1 MTPKLTADQRSAL
14 AQSAGQPVKVEDDQ
28 THEVFFLVGQQALP
42 GLWEQYIRREVQRG
56 LDEIDRGQTVPWDMP
71 AILEQ
76 ARARHSNP
84 NV

>member
-1 MTPKLTADQRSAL
+1 MTPKLTSDQRDAL
-14 AQSAGQPVKVEDDQ
+14 QRSAGQPVKVEDDQ
-28 THEVFFLVGQQALP
+28 THEMFFLVSPQALP
-42 GLWEQYIRREVQRG
+42 VLWEEYIRREVQRG